1 MEIALLVVVVVLVLI
16 VATLLYRQQSGS
28 VQVTQ
33 GGAETPAIDAVALRE
48 DLSRELSHTV
58 NTTVANTVNQAM
70 AQLSERARA
79 DREESIKIAAE
90 SIAKSGGEQLGT
102 RAEVIDTTLQN
113 LATQMGQRLDALNAE
128 LNQLRQ
134 TNNTQYDSVGKAV
147 EALARRT
154 DNLNEILSS
163 SQKRGQWGERVV
175 EDMLRAAGFIENVN
189 YSKQDTNV
197 VGGRP
202 DYKFM
207 MPPNRVL
214 FMDVKFPLDKYA
226 AHFSAESDALRDQ
239 AKSDF
244 VKAVKG
250 HVDALARRDYINN
263 AKEEALDYV
272 LMFLPNESISGFV
285 HEADP
290 DLLDYALKKQVV
302 LCSPLS
308 LYSFLVVVRQATDS
322 FHTEQTAA
330 SIMQQIKKFHDEW
343 SKYIKAIDDVKDTF
357 EKLNHKIDDIST
369 GGTRFKKLSVPIRE
383 IEKMRTKQ
391 GIPELN
397 SETSHGVLANDDSII
412 SLDDDDL

>member
-1 MEIALLVVVVVLVLI
+1 MEIALLAVVVALVVI
-16 VATLLYRQQSGS
+16 VAALLYRQQSA
-28 VQVTQ
+28 
-33 GGAETPAIDAVALRE
+33 GGALGSGVGTQAPGIDTAALRE

-58 NTTVANTVNQAM
+58 NATVAHTVNQAM

-113 LATQMGQRLDALNAE
+113 LSAQMGQRLDALNTE

-134 TNNTQYDSVGKAV
+134 INNTQYDSVGKAV

-189 YSKQDTNV
+189 YSKQDTNI

-214 FMDVKFPLDKYA
+214 FMDVKFPLDRYA
-226 AHFSAESDALRDQ
+226 AHFSAETDALRDQ
-239 AKSDF
+239 SKTEF

-250 HVDALARRDYINN
+250 HIDALAKRDYINN

-290 DLLDYALKKQVV
+290 KLIDYALNNKVV

-330 SIMQQIKKFHDEW
+330 SIMQQINKFHGEW
-343 SKYIKAIDDVKDTF
+343 DKYLKAVDDVKDTF
-357 EKLNHKIDDIST
+357 DKLNHKIDDIST

-391 GIPELN
+391 GIPEL
-397 SETSHGVLANDDSII
+397 VDNDVEFFD
-412 SLDDDDL
+412 LDD

>member
-1 MEIALLVVVVVLVLI
+1 MEVVLLVVVIVLV
-16 VATLLYRQQSGS
+16 VAVAALLYRQQSGAVS
-28 VQVTQ
+28 
-33 GGAETPAIDAVALRE
+33 GAVGATETNAIDTAALRE

-58 NTTVANTVNQAM
+58 NATVANTVNQAM
-70 AQLSERARA
+70 AQLSERARL

-102 RAEVIDTTLQN
+102 RAQVIDTTLQN
-113 LATQMGQRLDALNAE
+113 LANQMGQRLDALNTE

-134 TNNTQYDSVGKAV
+134 VNNTQYDNVGKAV

-154 DNLNEILSS
+154 DNLNEILSN

-197 VGGRP
+197 AGGRP

-214 FMDVKFPLDKYA
+214 FMDVKFPLDRYA
-226 AHFSAESDALRDQ
+226 AHFSAETDALRDQ
-239 AKSDF
+239 AKGEF

-250 HVDALARRDYINN
+250 HIDALAKRDYINN

-290 DLLDYALKKQVV
+290 KLIDYALNNKVV

-330 SIMQQIKKFHDEW
+330 SIMQQINKFHGEW
-343 SKYIKAIDDVKDTF
+343 DKYVKAVDDVKDTF
-357 EKLNHKIDDIST
+357 DKLNHKIDDIST

-391 GIPELN
+391 GIPEL
-397 SETSHGVLANDDSII
+397 GDDGQ
-412 SLDDDDL
+412 LELPTDDF

>member
-1 MEIALLVVVVVLVLI
+1 MEIALLAVVVALVVI
-16 VATLLYRQQSGS
+16 VAALLYRQQSA
-28 VQVTQ
+28 
-33 GGAETPAIDAVALRE
+33 GGALGSGVGTQAPGIDTAALRE

-58 NTTVANTVNQAM
+58 NATVAHTVNQAM

-113 LATQMGQRLDALNAE
+113 LSAQMGQRLDALNTE

-134 TNNTQYDSVGKAV
+134 INNTQYDSVGKAV

-197 VGGRP
+197 AGGRP

-214 FMDVKFPLDKYA
+214 FMDVKFPLDRYA
-226 AHFSAESDALRDQ
+226 AHFSAETDALRDQ
-239 AKSDF
+239 SKTEF

-250 HVDALARRDYINN
+250 HIDALAKRDYINN

-290 DLLDYALKKQVV
+290 KLIDYALNNKVV

-330 SIMQQIKKFHDEW
+330 SIMQQINKFHGEW
-343 SKYIKAIDDVKDTF
+343 DKYLKAVDDVKDTF
-357 EKLNHKIDDIST
+357 DKLNHKIDDIST

-391 GIPELN
+391 GIPELDGDGL
-397 SETSHGVLANDDSII
+397 EFPVIDD
-412 SLDDDDL
+412 

>member
-1 MEIALLVVVVVLVLI
+1 MEIALLAVVVALVVI
-16 VATLLYRQQSGS
+16 VAALLYRQQSA
-28 VQVTQ
+28 
-33 GGAETPAIDAVALRE
+33 GGALGSGVGTQAPGIDTAALRE

-58 NTTVANTVNQAM
+58 NATVAHTVNQAM

-113 LATQMGQRLDALNAE
+113 LAAQMGQRLDALNTE

-134 TNNTQYDSVGKAV
+134 INNTQYDSVGKAV

-197 VGGRP
+197 AGGRP

-214 FMDVKFPLDKYA
+214 FMDVKFPLDRYA
-226 AHFSAESDALRDQ
+226 AHFSAETDALRDQ
-239 AKSDF
+239 SKTEF

-250 HVDALARRDYINN
+250 HIDALAKRDYINN

-290 DLLDYALKKQVV
+290 KLIDYALNNKVV

-330 SIMQQIKKFHDEW
+330 SIMQQINKFNGEW
-343 SKYIKAIDDVKDTF
+343 DKYLKAVDDVKDTF
-357 EKLNHKIDDIST
+357 DKLNHKIDDIST

-391 GIPELN
+391 GIPELDGDGL
-397 SETSHGVLANDDSII
+397 EFPVIDD
-412 SLDDDDL
+412 

>member
-1 MEIALLVVVVVLVLI
+1 
-16 VATLLYRQQSGS
+16 
-28 VQVTQ
+28 
-33 GGAETPAIDAVALRE
+33 
-48 DLSRELSHTV
+48 
-58 NTTVANTVNQAM
+58 
-70 AQLSERARA
+70 
-79 DREESIKIAAE
+79 
-90 SIAKSGGEQLGT
+90 
-102 RAEVIDTTLQN
+102 
-113 LATQMGQRLDALNAE
+113 MGQRLDALNAE

-226 AHFSAESDALRDQ
+226 AHFSAETDALRDQ

-250 HVDALARRDYINN
+250 HVDALAKRDYVNN

-290 DLLDYALKKQVV
+290 ELLDYALKKQVV

-343 SKYIKAIDDVKDTF
+343 SKYIKAVDDVKDTF

-391 GIPELN
+391 GIPELDP
-397 SETSHGVLANDDSII
+397 ETSHGRIVNDGSII

>member
-1 MEIALLVVVVVLVLI
+1 MEVALLVVVIVLVAA
-16 VATLLYRQQSGS
+16 VAALLYRQQSGAPS
-28 VQVTQ
+28 GNIGV
-33 GGAETPAIDAVALRE
+33 AETNPIDTAALRE

-58 NTTVANTVNQAM
+58 NATVAHTVNQAM
-70 AQLSERARA
+70 AQLSERARL

-113 LATQMGQRLDALNAE
+113 LAAQMGQRLDALNTE

-134 TNNTQYDSVGKAV
+134 VNSTQYDNVGKAV

-154 DNLNEILSS
+154 DNLNEILSN
-163 SQKRGQWGERVV
+163 SQKRGQWGERIV

-197 VGGRP
+197 AGGRP

-214 FMDVKFPLDKYA
+214 FMDVKFPLDRYA
-226 AHFSAESDALRDQ
+226 AHFSAETDALRDQ
-239 AKSDF
+239 AKGEF

-250 HVDALARRDYINN
+250 HIDALAKRDYINN

-290 DLLDYALKKQVV
+290 KLIDYALTNKVV

-330 SIMQQIKKFHDEW
+330 SIMQQINKFHGEW
-343 SKYIKAIDDVKDTF
+343 DKYLKAVEDVKDTF
-357 EKLNHKIDDIST
+357 DKLNHKIDDIST

-391 GIPELN
+391 GIPEL
-397 SETSHGVLANDDSII
+397 
-412 SLDDDDL
+412 DDDGRPELPTDDF

>member
-16 VATLLYRQQSGS
+16 VAALLYRQQSGMAQPVVGTDS
-28 VQVTQ
+28 
-33 GGAETPAIDAVALRE
+33 PPIDTTTLRE

-102 RAEVIDTTLQN
+102 RAEVIDNTLQN
-113 LATQMGQRLDALNAE
+113 LAAQMGQRLDALNTE

-134 TNNTQYDSVGKAV
+134 TNNTQYDNVGKAV

-189 YSKQDTNV
+189 YSKQDTNI

-250 HVDALARRDYINN
+250 HVDALAKRDYINN

-290 DLLDYALKKQVV
+290 TLIDYALNKQVV
-302 LCSPLS
+302 LCSPLA

-330 SIMQQIKKFHDEW
+330 SIMQQINKFNTEW
-343 SKYIKAIDDVKDTF
+343 SKYVKAVDDVKDTF
-357 EKLNHKIDDIST
+357 NKLNDKIDDIST
-369 GGTRFKKLSVPIRE
+369 GGTRFNKLSVPVRS

-391 GIPELN
+391 GIPEL
-397 SETSHGVLANDDSII
+397 GDSTGELLSTDIFEI
-412 SLDDDDL
+412 DES